1 MDENWQLADALGLDR
16 VQSLETWTY
25 SVFVRN
31 LMLEAS
37 IGIYDY
43 EKAKKQRVRIN
54 ADLTVVP
61 SIVPKADSI
70 DDVLNYESIIE
81 GIQAIV
87 AEGHIELVET
97 LADRIASL
105 CLTDPRVES
114 VRVGV
119 EKLDV
124 YPQAE
129 SVGVQIEHRRRHA
142 PPGKR

>member
-16 VQSLETWTY
+16 IQSLETWTY

-81 GIQAIV
+81 GIEAII

-129 SVGVQIEHRRRHA
+129 SVGVQIEHRRRRA

>member
-16 VQSLETWTY
+16 IQSLETWTY

-81 GIQAIV
+81 GIEAII

-129 SVGVQIEHRRRHA
+129 SVGVSIERRRRRT
-142 PPGKR
+142 PPRKS

>member
-1 MDENWQLADALGLDR
+1 MDDNWQLADALGLDR
-16 VQSLETWTY
+16 AQSLETWTY

-31 LMLEAS
+31 LMLDAS
-37 IGIYDY
+37 IGIYEY
-43 EKAKKQRVRIN
+43 EKVKKQRVRVN
-54 ADLTVVP
+54 ADLTVAP

-81 GIQAIV
+81 GIEAIV

-105 CLTDPRVES
+105 CLTDQRVQS
-114 VRVGV
+114 VKVGV

-129 SVGVQIEHRRRHA
+129 SVGVAIERRRRA
-142 PPGKR
+142 PPRKR